1 MTSLH
6 EICDFLD
13 RYAPARLAEDWDN
26 VGLLVGDKSA
36 SVARIMTCLTVTPE
50 SADEA
55 ISKRADLIVSHHPL
69 PFHPIKKLTTEV
81 TSSKLLW
88 NLIRAGIGIYSPHTG
103 FDSAESG
110 INQMICQRIGLQDIK
125 PLVPAIDGSPGLG
138 AGRIGRL
145 GSPTDLASFIDLA
158 KQKFAISKLQ
168 YVGDLNN
175 SVSVVASACGSGGS
189 FLEYADSAGC
199 DTLMT
204 GEAGFHTC
212 LDAKARCLS
221 LILLGHYSSERF
233 AIEIL
238 SNVIQSQFANLEVW
252 ASEKESDPINFA

>member
-13 RYAPARLAEDWDN
+13 QYAPIRLAEDWDN

-36 SVARIMTCLTVTPE
+36 TVARIMTCLTVTPE

-55 ISKRADLIVSHHPL
+55 ISRHADLIVSHHPL
-69 PFHPIKKLTTEV
+69 PFHPIKKLTTET
-81 TSSKLLW
+81 TSSRLLW
-88 NLIRAGIGIYSPHTG
+88 NLVRAGIGIYSPHTG
-103 FDSAESG
+103 FDSAEMG
-110 INQMICQRIGLQDIK
+110 INQMICQRIGMQKIK
-125 PLVPAIDGSPGLG
+125 PLVPAADDSSGLG
-138 AGRIGRL
+138 AGRIGQL
-145 GSPTDLASFIDLA
+145 ESPTDLASFIDLV
-158 KQKFAISKLQ
+158 KQKFPIRKLQ
-168 YVGDLNN
+168 FVGNQSN
-175 SVSVVASACGSGGS
+175 SVSIVASACGAGGS
-189 FLEYADSAGC
+189 FLEHADSAGC
-199 DTLMT
+199 DTLVT

-212 LDAKARCLS
+212 LDAKARLMS

-238 SNVIQSQFANLEVW
+238 SDVLQAQFAELEVW

>member
-13 RYAPARLAEDWDN
+13 RYAPVQLAEEWDN
-26 VGLLVGDKSA
+26 VGLLVGDKSS

-50 SADEA
+50 SAEEA

-69 PFHPIKKLTTEV
+69 PFHPIKKLTTES
-81 TSSKLLW
+81 TSTKLLW

-103 FDSAESG
+103 FDSAEAG
-110 INQMICQRIGLQDIK
+110 INQLICQRIGLQEIR
-125 PLVPAIDGSPGLG
+125 PLLPAIDHSTGLG

-145 GSPTDLASFIDLA
+145 EVPTDLVSFIDLL
-158 KQKFAISKLQ
+158 KQKFCIRKLQ
-168 YVGDLNN
+168 FVGNLSN
-175 SVSVVASACGSGGS
+175 SVSIVSSACGSGGS
-189 FLEYADSAGC
+189 FLENADSAGC
-199 DTLMT
+199 DTLVT

-212 LDAKARCLS
+212 LEAKARFMS

-238 SNVIQSQFANLEVW
+238 SDVLQSQFADLEVW